1 MLSSQRRKELGV
13 NLYWQPL
20 CASLFIGAFLYAL
33 KLVHTTNLSWAL
45 GAGAMSSTAYIVFGS
60 PSKKSAQM
68 KSVLGGYLL
77 AMFCGFFIQLILQ
90 FFIHYTSFASK
101 DVCLACFSWFSALV
115 VGLTLFVMA
124 LFDCEHPPA
133 AGLAMMLV
141 IDLRGDKLLLII
153 LLSVLVISMIRVILR
168 QRLKDLLPLTLLSR
182 EN

>member
-1 MLSSQRRKELGV
+1 MLSSQRRKELGA

-20 CASLFIGAFLYAL
+20 CASVFIAVFIYIL
-33 KLVHTTNLSWAL
+33 KLAHSSNLAWAL

-60 PSKKSAQM
+60 PSKKPAQF
-68 KSVLGGYLL
+68 KSVMGGYLL
-77 AMFCGFFIQLILQ
+77 AMACGFFIQIILQ
-90 FFIHYTSFASK
+90 IFIHYTSFAPAS
-101 DVCLACFSWFSALV
+101 VCLACVSLFSALV

-141 IDLRGDKLLLII
+141 IDLRGIEVLLII
-153 LLSVLVISMIRVILR
+153 LLSALLISIIRLILR
-168 QRLKDLLPLTLLSR
+168 NRLKDLLPLTLLSQ